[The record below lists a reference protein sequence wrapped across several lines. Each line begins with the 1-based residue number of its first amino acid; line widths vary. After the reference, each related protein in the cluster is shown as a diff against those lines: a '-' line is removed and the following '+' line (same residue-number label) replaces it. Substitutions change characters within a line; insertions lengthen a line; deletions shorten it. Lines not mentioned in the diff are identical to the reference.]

1 MMGCGLSRCY
11 AACVAAQTAHQLTWA
26 GSLMFAISA
35 ANLLKASKVAN
46 QTLMRILK
54 CPMHEHSVLLW

>member
-46 QTLMRILK
+46 QTPMRILK
-54 CPMHEHSVLLW
+54 CPMHEHSVLPW